1 MKSVSRCWVSIVSQ
15 LCQEERMNSLLRS
28 DRAVAAIMETKNTAY
43 TTGSAADGEID
54 REQAPYRYSIQFV

>member
-1 MKSVSRCWVSIVSQ
+1 
-15 LCQEERMNSLLRS
+15 MNSLLRS